1 MLKSELILEI
11 NQKYKSL
18 SLSDTEK
25 IIDLFFNKISNGLYE
40 NYNIESQIEI
50 LDIKTIDDYGID
62 PKMKE
67 SLLIALLG
75 VARIQNMP
83 ANMPSVTGSH
93 DEIVLGDIYS

>member
-40 NYNIESQIEI
+40 NYNIEIRGFGTIKKKINKAKFVRNPKTNEKIYKEQTHKIHFKIGRILHKRINNIE
-50 LDIKTIDDYGID
+50 TN
-62 PKMKE
+62 P
-67 SLLIALLG
+67 
-75 VARIQNMP
+75 
-83 ANMPSVTGSH
+83 
-93 DEIVLGDIYS
+93 